1 MTKARITHIQLK
13 VESMHRTAD
22 FYKSIF
28 GFKELERRRTR
39 DDHSTAHLTDGVI
52 DLACTQYDDENSTE
66 AQAHGPGFKIGHFG
80 IEVED
85 VEATMARLKEYGCT
99 IIRPPGQVAV
109 KFYFPDGG
117 GMAEIAPIGAFKRPR
132 TGKFKNL
139 DKS

>member
-28 GFKELERRRTR
+28 GFKELKGGDTRR
-39 DDHSTAHLTDGVI
+39 SLTAHLTDSVI

-66 AQAHGPGFKIGHFG
+66 AQAHGPGSKIGHFG

-85 VEATMARLKEYGCT
+85 VEATMARLKSMAVQLLVPQAKCRSNS
-99 IIRPPGQVAV
+99 IFQVVVAWR
-109 KFYFPDGG
+109 K
-117 GMAEIAPIGAFKRPR
+117 
-132 TGKFKNL
+132 
-139 DKS
+139 